1 MSRRRGRSQP
11 TPAPSRL
18 EEWILGRG
26 TGAPIV
32 RFSMV
37 WGSVGLLWVIL
48 VFASGLSVAPPPD
61 WIPFPLDAFWQ
72 TIAMFFSA
80 PVLVT
85 FIPVVAALWLGFR
98 IGAHYL
104 ADLFEPEDPSLAS
117 RHLWPALFGLD
128 ILSYPRLDVTTGN
141 IEQLDPVSPLVAIGG
156 PGYLK
161 IHLGHAVVVESLEG
175 RPKVYGPARLR
186 FLSGFER
193 IRDVVDLR
201 DQVGRVDMV
210 RAITRDGIEVQARDA
225 QMVFRVYRGEGK
237 ERSLEDP
244 YPFDEASIRHL
255 VYARAV
261 EEGGRR
267 RWADALPERV
277 RSEIRSF
284 VERSTLEQFLA
295 LRPQAEQ
302 AVPSASFEI
311 PREALTARF
320 HTPESATRLRD
331 DGLELD
337 WVGVGTWEL
346 GGSAPG
352 GAAQAGLAETLIAG
366 WREKERLGLY
376 TSPEY
381 LERQQ
386 ARGFREAIG
395 SALHE
400 LLESW
405 RSDGQ
410 GHDPQLAS
418 LLLLRRIQERL
429 ARLRDLARGEN
440 QLRLPVNFDE
450 AMRHLASLAEPRWL
464 GGGPS

>member
-1 MSRRRGRSQP
+1 MRRRRGRSQP

-37 WGSVGLLWVIL
+37 WGSVGPLWVIL
-48 VFASGLSVAPPPD
+48 SFASGLSVAPPPD

-98 IGAHYL
+98 LAPHYL
-104 ADLFEPEDPSLAS
+104 ADLFEPEAPSLAS

-141 IEQLDPVSPLVAIGG
+141 IEQLDPVSPLVASGG

-161 IHLGHAVVVESLEG
+161 IPLGHAVVVESLEG

-225 QMVFRVYRGEGK
+225 HMVFRVDRGEGK
-237 ERSLEDP
+237 GRSREDP

-284 VERSTLEQFLA
+284 VERSTLDQFLA

-302 AVPSASFEI
+302 AVPSPAS
-311 PREALTARF
+311 R
-320 HTPESATRLRD
+320 
-331 DGLELD
+331 
-337 WVGVGTWEL
+337 
-346 GGSAPG
+346 
-352 GAAQAGLAETLIAG
+352 
-366 WREKERLGLY
+366 
-376 TSPEY
+376 
-381 LERQQ
+381 ERQQ
-386 ARGFREAIG
+386 ARGFREALG